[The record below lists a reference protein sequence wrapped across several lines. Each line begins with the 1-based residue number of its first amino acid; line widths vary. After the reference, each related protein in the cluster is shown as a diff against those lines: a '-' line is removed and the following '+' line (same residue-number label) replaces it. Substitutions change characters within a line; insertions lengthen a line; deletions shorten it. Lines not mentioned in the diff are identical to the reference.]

1 MLFIKII
8 MLFIAAILVIVFVR
22 YDPRID
28 IVKSGNH
35 YSILLWYN
43 EWDKLISKA
52 RYRRYI
58 ELFKF

>member
-28 IVKSGNH
+28 IVKSGNR

-43 EWDKLISKA
+43 EWNELISKA
-52 RYRRYI
+52 RYRCYI